1 MGPAEEEHA
10 AAVTL
15 ADELLPVY
23 DVRTRHAITVAAPA
37 SAVWAALHRADFA
50 SAWYVR
56 GLLML
61 RGLRR
66 PTEARRLTL
75 DRLIA
80 GGFIALGE
88 RAGREIALGL
98 IGRFWTPSGGRV
110 RVTPGAF
117 RAFASRGNA
126 NRDTR
131 GLHGRGQSSTLPSL
145 LAHRPA
151 LQRVDPPRDARRRR
165 AGGRACEIHAPC
177 IVSAH
182 ERAVLSDRR
191 SAPDP

>member
-80 GGFIALGE
+80 GGFIVLGE

-126 NRDTR
+126 KAVWTFCVEPDGATR
-131 GLHGRGQSSTLPSL
+131 TRLSTET
-145 LAHRPA
+145 
-151 LQRVDPPRDARRRR
+151 RVVCTDAVSRRRFRLYWLIVRPFSGLIRR
-165 AGGRACEIHAPC
+165 AMLAAVAREVAP
-177 IVSAH
+177 A
-182 ERAVLSDRR
+182 R
-191 SAPDP
+191 STRPV